1 MSSLFPRA
9 ASLPGARA
17 RRLSA
22 ALLALAL
29 PLAAAPNAGAASAYG
44 HQAMV
49 YLNTAFNY
57 NAIAYNNAPVGTG
70 GMMHKVAN
78 STCIQCHASMNNA
91 PSGNSF
97 AFEAYL
103 YSFYAAQLA
112 TAAYN
117 ADVAGNSAAART
129 YYNAAYTYG
138 HAAYVYGAT
147 SYQGQFFNSTGAT
160 DAYRGYYYSGLGQAY
175 AFYASQGK

>member
-1 MSSLFPRA
+1 MWTSCSRA
-9 ASLPGARA
+9 
-17 RRLSA
+17 A
-22 ALLALAL
+22 ALLVLAL
-29 PLAAAPNAGAASAYG
+29 PLASAPQARAASNYG

-57 NAIAYNNAPVGTG
+57 NSVAYNNAPVGTG
-70 GMMHKVAN
+70 GMMHRVAN
-78 STCIQCHASMNNA
+78 STCIQCHASMANA
-91 PSGNSF
+91 PAGNGF

-103 YSFYAAQLA
+103 YSYYAAQFA

-117 ADVAGNSAAART
+117 ADVAGNSATAKT
-129 YYNAAYTYG
+129 YYTYAYTYG

-160 DAYRGYYYSGLGQAY
+160 DAYRGYYFSGLGQAY
-175 AFYASQGK
+175 AYYASQGK